1 LKAGQPPAPSPQP
14 RERAQRASNN
24 WTVATRSL
32 LRSRS
37 TSKLLDRAATFLSK
51 HSGQSEILIL
61 APTRAAA
68 HELAIT
74 AFQNGCQGIHAFT
87 LIQLAAHLAVQPMGR
102 RALAPISRLG
112 IEAIATRIVNA
123 AHRSKKLRYFSPVA
137 QTPGF
142 PRALAH
148 TIAEL
153 RLQNVP
159 TRELPSIG
167 PPGQDLAHL
176 IELYEQELEQ
186 RSLADLPVLLAI
198 AAEEAASNANRFTG
212 LPILILDL
220 TVESESHEKFLAA
233 LIEKSPDVVA
243 TAITGDEQSIAAVL
257 KVAPEDLDAEPTITT
272 LDRVRAWLFSPE
284 QPPAA
289 PPDPELLFSAPG
301 ESLECVEIARRIRAL
316 AAQGTPFDRMAIL
329 LRNVE
334 QYQPLIEE
342 ALRRAAIPGYFSRG
356 AARPDPA
363 GRAFLALLACA
374 SDGCSASRF
383 AEYLSL
389 GQLPPVDQ
397 NGAPIKPIS
406 QWVPPDDEILAN
418 FSSAPP
424 LPETTAPPN
433 PMDETTLAVPIG
445 WEKLL
450 VDAAVIGGHPRWAR
464 RLRGLRAE
472 LQTQLRSL
480 DKEDQSHRP
489 HIERRIQQLT
499 RLDHFALPLIDI
511 LGSLP
516 KAAQW
521 GEWLD
526 RLSDLAQMALR
537 YPESVLAVLSE
548 LRPMGEV
555 GPATLEEVYD
565 VLSEKMGSLRSD
577 PPRRRYGHV
586 FVGSIDEARGRAFDA
601 VFLPG
606 VAEGLFPRRA
616 LEDPLLLDEHRIK
629 LQQTSYT
636 LDISASPWGKS
647 PTCLLET
654 QNHRIARERMLLR
667 SAAAAANQHLI
678 VSYPRMDVTEARPR
692 VPSFY
697 ALEILRAAEGRLPSL
712 REFKERAASSA
723 HTRLDWPAPSD
734 PAIAIDDAEYD
745 LASLQVAL
753 KLPSDVSKGSA
764 RYLMEVNESLA
775 RSLRNRGRRWR
786 NRWTFA
792 DGLVDPD
799 APTLEVLKA
808 HRFSQRSYSPSS
820 LQHFAACP
828 YRFLLQGIFQFQPR
842 ESPVPLE
849 QMDPL
854 TRGALFH
861 EVQFQLFRKLK
872 DTALLPISTATLTQT
887 LDLTDQVLDR
897 VAAEFEDDLA
907 PAIQRVWKS
916 EIEYVRTDL
925 RGWIQQVAASPPDWL
940 PLHFEFAFGLAA
952 SPHRDPHST
961 TEEATILNGTRL
973 RGAIDLIEKHATR
986 DILRVTDHKTGKAP
1000 QNRPQYV
1007 GGGAILQPLLYAL
1020 AAEQLL
1026 GRPVES
1032 GSLFFCTQRGDFST
1046 VSIPLD
1052 TQSRQRVARVL
1063 ETIEHSVET
1072 GFLPAAPQAGA
1083 CVICD
1088 YRPVCGPYEEQRSKR
1103 KQQDRLEPLITIRNL
1118 P

>member
-1 LKAGQPPAPSPQP
+1 M
-14 RERAQRASNN
+14 
-24 WTVATRSL
+24 ATRSL
-32 LRSRS
+32 LRCRS
-37 TSKLLDRAATFLSK
+37 TSKLLERAAAFLAK
-51 HSGQSEILIL
+51 HAAQSEVLIL

-74 AFQNGCQGIHAFT
+74 AFQHGSQGIHSFT
-87 LIQLAAHLAVQPMGR
+87 LIQLAAHLAAQPMGR

-123 AHRSKKLRYFSPVA
+123 AYRAKKLSYFSPVA

-142 PRALAH
+142 PRALAR
-148 TIAEL
+148 TVAEL
-153 RLQNVP
+153 RLEGIP
-159 TRELPSIG
+159 SRELLSIG

-176 IELYEQELEQ
+176 MHLYEDELEQ
-186 RSLADLPVLLAI
+186 RSLADLPMLLSFG
-198 AAEEAASNANRFTG
+198 AEEAATNANRFTG
-212 LPILILDL
+212 LPILLVDIAI
-220 TVESESHEKFLAA
+220 ESQSHKRLLAG
-233 LIEKSPDVVA
+233 LIEKSPDVLA
-243 TAITGDEQSIAAVL
+243 TAISGDEQS
-257 KVAPEDLDAEPTITT
+257 VAGILDIVAEDLDQAPPTTT
-272 LDRVRAWLFSPE
+272 LDRVRAWLFSNE

-289 PPDPELLFSAPG
+289 PPDPGLLFSAPG

-316 AAQGTPFDRMAIL
+316 AAEGTPFDRIAIL
-329 LRNVE
+329 LRNIE

-342 ALRRAAIPGYFSRG
+342 ALRRAAVPGYFSRG

-389 GQLPPVDQ
+389 GQLPPADQ
-397 NGAPIKPIS
+397 NGAPIKPS
-406 QWVPPDDEILAN
+406 PQWVPPDDEILAN
-418 FSSAPP
+418 FPSAPP
-424 LPETTAPPN
+424 APDRDP
-433 PMDETTLAVPIG
+433 PADSGDETTLSVPIG

-450 VDAAVIGGHPRWAR
+450 VDAAVIGGHQRWAR

-472 LQTQLRSL
+472 LQAQLRDL
-480 DKEDQSHRP
+480 DRDDQSHRP
-489 HIERRIQQLT
+489 HIERRIDQLT
-499 RLDHFALPLIDI
+499 RLEHFALPLIDV
-511 LGSLP
+511 LCSFP

-526 RLSDLAQMALR
+526 RLSELAQMALR
-537 YPESVLAVLSE
+537 HPESVLAVLSE

-555 GPATLEEVYD
+555 GPVTLEEVYD
-565 VLSEKMGSLRSD
+565 VLSEKMGSLRTD

-586 FVGSIDEARGRAFDA
+586 FVGSIDEGRGRAFDA

-606 VAEGLFPRRA
+606 LAEGLFPRRA

-629 LQQTSYT
+629 
-636 LDISASPWGKS
+636 ICGKS
-647 PTCLLET
+647 PACQLET
-654 QNHRIARERMLLR
+654 QDQRIARERMLLH
-667 SAAAAANQHLI
+667 SAAAAATRHFV

-712 REFKERAASSA
+712 REFKERAATSSQ
-723 HTRLDWPAPSD
+723 TRLDWPAPAD
-734 PAIAIDDAEYD
+734 PAVAIDDAEYD
-745 LASLQVAL
+745 LASLQTSL
-753 KLPSDVSKGSA
+753 KLPTDGAKGSA

-775 RSLRNRGRRWR
+775 RSLRSRGRRWR
-786 NRWTFA
+786 NRWSYA

-799 APTLEVLKA
+799 PATLKVLEA
-808 HRFSQRSYSPSS
+808 HRFSERSYSPSS

-828 YRFLLQGIFQFQPR
+828 YRFLLQGIFQFRPR
-842 ESPVPLE
+842 EAPVPLE

-872 DTALLPISTATLTQT
+872 EIGLLPITAASLPQT

-897 VAAEFEDDLA
+897 VAAEFEDELA

-925 RGWIQQVAASPPDWL
+925 RGWIQQVAGSPSDWL

-952 SPHRDPHST
+952 GQHRDPEST
-961 TEEATILNGTRL
+961 TEEANILNGVRL

-1026 GRPVES
+1026 RQPVES

-1046 VSIPLD
+1046 VNIPLD

-1063 ETIEHSVET
+1063 ETIGQFVEE
-1072 GFLPAAPQAGA
+1072 GFLPAAPATGA
-1083 CVICD
+1083 CAICD

-1103 KQQDRLEPLITIRNL
+1103 KQPDRLEPLVNIRNL